1 MNEELNM
8 ETMEETENNDVDS
21 VDEIEVPEG
30 LNITPL
36 AFAGVG
42 LGLLGV
48 GVGVGFGFRKQIKAK
63 LEEAAVNRM
72 IKRGYVVY
80 KNDVEEESE
89 ESDEAE
95 SDDLD

>member
-8 ETMEETENNDVDS
+8 ETMEETEINDVDS
-21 VDEIEVPEG
+21 VDENEVSEG
-30 LNITPL
+30 LNIAPL

-48 GVGVGFGFRKQIKAK
+48 GFGLRKQIKAK
-63 LEEAAVNRM
+63 PEEAAVNRM

-80 KNDVEEESE
+80 KNDAEEESE

-95 SDDLD
+95 SEDLD

>member
-8 ETMEETENNDVDS
+8 ENMEETEINDVDS
-21 VDEIEVPEG
+21 VDEIEVSEG

-36 AFAGVG
+36 AFVGVG
-42 LGLLGV
+42 LGLLGA
-48 GVGVGFGFRKQIKAK
+48 GFSFRKQIKAK

-80 KNDVEEESE
+80 KIDEEEESE
-89 ESDEAE
+89 ESDEVE
-95 SDDLD
+95 SEDLD

>member
-21 VDEIEVPEG
+21 VDEIEVSEG

-42 LGLLGV
+42 LGLL
-48 GVGVGFGFRKQIKAK
+48 GVGFGFRKQIKAK

-80 KNDVEEESE
+80 KNDAEEESE

-95 SDDLD
+95 SEDLD

>member
-21 VDEIEVPEG
+21 VDEIEVSEG

-48 GVGVGFGFRKQIKAK
+48 GFGFRK
-63 LEEAAVNRM
+63 
-72 IKRGYVVY
+72 
-80 KNDVEEESE
+80 
-89 ESDEAE
+89 
-95 SDDLD
+95 

>member
-8 ETMEETENNDVDS
+8 ETMEETEIDDVDS
-21 VDEIEVPEG
+21 VDENEVSEG
-30 LNITPL
+30 LNIAPL

-42 LGLLGV
+42 LGLL
-48 GVGVGFGFRKQIKAK
+48 GVGFGFRKQIKAK

-80 KNDVEEESE
+80 KNDAEEESE
-89 ESDEAE
+89 ETEEAE
-95 SDDLD
+95 SEDLD

>member
-8 ETMEETENNDVDS
+8 ETMEETEINDVDS
-21 VDEIEVPEG
+21 VDENEVSEG
-30 LNITPL
+30 LNIAPL

-42 LGLLGV
+42 LGLL

-80 KNDVEEESE
+80 KVDEEEESE
-89 ESDEAE
+89 ESDEVE
-95 SDDLD
+95 SEDLD